1 MNLINDNANIFFFVT
16 TIFVSVL
23 VLTGAVLLVISIKIY
38 RFIQRFI
45 IKAEALVEDNK
56 TNEFVKRAIPIVLP
70 ILGFFFKNGKK
81 TGKHK

>member
-23 VLTGAVLLVISIKIY
+23 VLTAAVVLVISIKIY

-45 IKAEALVEDNK
+45 ANAEALIEDNK
-56 TNEFVKRAIPIVLP
+56 TNEFVKRAVPIILP
-70 ILGFFFKNGKK
+70 ILGFFFKKGKK
-81 TGKHK
+81 TGKRK